1 MWQTDTLH
9 QDTCGLNNWI
19 DNIRLSSCITVT
31 FISLGTFPFYWF
43 LWLVNRYILSV
54 SHNIERRLT
63 YLHVTRAS
71 HSSSFFMI
79 HWTLR
84 KLFIGSLWYMSSTD
98 IRWMHEKYTGTHV
111 ALMKPETGSRIPM
124 FLYENVSVSSR
135 FFSRANIIAE
145 ISSVEPHIENNRD
158 A

>member
-43 LWLVNRYILSV
+43 LWLVNRCILSV
-54 SHNIERRLT
+54 SYNIERRLT

-98 IRWMHEKYTGTHV
+98 IRWMHEKVHWHACSTDEAGNRFANTDVSLRECFGIESFFLTCKYYCRNLVSWATHW
-111 ALMKPETGSRIPM
+111 K
-124 FLYENVSVSSR
+124 
-135 FFSRANIIAE
+135 
-145 ISSVEPHIENNRD
+145 
-158 A
+158 